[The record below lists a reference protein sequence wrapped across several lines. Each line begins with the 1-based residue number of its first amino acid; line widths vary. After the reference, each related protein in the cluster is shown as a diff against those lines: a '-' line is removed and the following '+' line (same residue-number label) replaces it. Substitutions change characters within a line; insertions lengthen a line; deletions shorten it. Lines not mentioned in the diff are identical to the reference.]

1 MEPTRRE
8 EARVTWSLRNQL
20 QFVMQ
25 DLDAK
30 LLADHQARVIW
41 DFLDRL
47 DLSALY
53 ASIQAVGG
61 GACQPASSIWGSLI
75 RRRVCELFKGRGFGD
90 GD

>member
-1 MEPTRRE
+1 M
-8 EARVTWSLRNQL
+8 RNQL

-61 GACQPASSIWGSLI
+61 GACQPASSIWGSLV
-75 RRRVCELFKGRGFGD
+75 RRRWAGVRHGGGSGQPTKAGATVP
-90 GD
+90 